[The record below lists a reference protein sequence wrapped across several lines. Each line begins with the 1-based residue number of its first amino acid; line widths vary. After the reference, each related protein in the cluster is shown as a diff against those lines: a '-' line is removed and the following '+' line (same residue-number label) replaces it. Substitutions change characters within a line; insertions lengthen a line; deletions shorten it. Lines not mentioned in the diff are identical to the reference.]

1 MSGGRGR
8 PRATGGIE
16 KRLREAKRE
25 VREQR
30 EREFLASVFSADD
43 IRRFIRER
51 FPGLSYRRFRDGRH
65 RTLWRALEVLDLG
78 EEGNREERAE
88 GASEREKRLYEELMK
103 AGALKRAGGKMYLR
117 ELLSSSTTDLYAAVA
132 ARELGMRDD

>member
-1 MSGGRGR
+1 MRDGGAQR
-8 PRATGGIE
+8 
-16 KRLREAKRE
+16 RLAGAKRE

-43 IRRFIRER
+43 VRAFIRSR
-51 FPGLSYRRFRDGRH
+51 FGGLSYRRFTDERH

-78 EEGNREERAE
+78 EEGNHDERAE
-88 GASEREKRLYEELMK
+88 RASEREKRLYEELMK
-103 AGALKRAGGKMYLR
+103 AGALKRAGGKLYLR

-132 ARELGMRDD
+132 ARDLGMERE